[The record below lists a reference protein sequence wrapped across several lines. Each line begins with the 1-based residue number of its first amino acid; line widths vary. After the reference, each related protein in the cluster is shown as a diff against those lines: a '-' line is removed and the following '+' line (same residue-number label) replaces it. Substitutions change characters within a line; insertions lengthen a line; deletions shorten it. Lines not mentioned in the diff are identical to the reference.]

1 MKLIFDISQFRKF
14 YTAIGSVEQQ
24 YSEFIK
30 ELLLDVAKDTLTST
44 KELTPVHHG
53 SLRENWKITNVTQ
66 HDNIYEIQIF
76 NTLYYASYIEDG
88 HRQRVGRFVP
98 GYIDSSGYFQ
108 YQRNYPGGIVLKKPF
123 VNGFHMCRISLER
136 VDSDMKSRF
145 ERELKQFLRR
155 NKII

>member
-1 MKLIFDISQFRKF
+1 MNITLDISQFRKF
-14 YTAIGSVEQQ
+14 YTGINLVDEQ
-24 YSEFIK
+24 YREFIK
-30 ELLLDVAKDTLTST
+30 GFLLKIAKEALDST

-53 SLRENWKITNVTQ
+53 NLKENWQITNVVQ
-66 HDNIYEIQIF
+66 RGKVYEVQIF

-108 YQRNYPGGIVLKKPF
+108 YQRNYPGGIILKKPF

-136 VDSDMKSRF
+136 LDSNIKSKF
-145 ERELKQFLRR
+145 EQELKTFLRR
-155 NKII
+155 TKVI